1 MAASVLDISGLVT
14 LQESPKRVTMAA
26 CHARKRPPATGDYIT
41 VTDSLGNRVY
51 LSKKED
57 DYKAPDP
64 RFLRNSQNAL
74 GLLAVPI
81 EVLKE
86 QVAERRHRQLVE
98 DSQRLTELLNS
109 GVDPELLEDEVM
121 QNAEGE
127 DGDAAD
133 EGSCS
138 RLWVPALV
146 CGLSY
151 TELLSDDV
159 SHKIH
164 RTESTFA

>member
-14 LQESPKRVTMAA
+14 LQESPKRVTSAA
-26 CHARKRPPATGDYIT
+26 CRTRKRPPATGDYIT

-64 RFLRNSQNAL
+64 RFFRNSQNAL
-74 GLLAVPI
+74 SLLAVPI

-86 QVAERRHRQLVE
+86 QVAERRHLVE

-159 SHKIH
+159 SHKMH